1 MEQTDILQIAVNFIR
16 ALENRTNSND
26 FISYYHPYVKQVE
39 FPNTLTNSTVT
50 RNLQDLKDASEKG
63 KKILQKEQYQVVNSY
78 LQGNTVILEVIW
90 TATLAVPVAG
100 NKAGAQLKAY
110 FAQFIEFEGSKII
123 RQRNYDCFEP
133 FQ

>member
-1 MEQTDILQIAVNFIR
+1 MQPTDILQIAVNFIR
-16 ALENRTNSND
+16 ALENRTSSND
-26 FISYYHPYVKQVE
+26 FIKFYHPHIKQVE
-39 FPNTLTNSTVT
+39 FPNSLTNATVT
-50 RNLQDLKDASEKG
+50 RNLQNLVDASEKG
-63 KKILQKEQYQVVNSY
+63 KKILQKEQYEIVKSY
-78 LQGNTVILEVIW
+78 VHGNTVILELVW

-100 NKAGAQLKAY
+100 KPAGEQMKAY